1 MFIRKMFAW
10 LAAAVAVL
18 SAVFAAGVTSARATD
33 ATEAAIYNCDRQ
45 CLKQI
50 CDLYFDA
57 LAKHDPSLLPLS
69 PDVKYAETGRFIKL
83 GEGIWKNA
91 GQATYRMELFDP
103 QTGGIG
109 VEAVLPDGG
118 VPTVMALRLKIKN
131 HLITEVESIIIHKG
145 DKATF
150 GAPEKLVQPS
160 LHFTRKIRPAEQNSR
175 YELVAAADAYFR
187 AFETEGTPDYIRAPL
202 LPDTLRFE
210 NGIRTTNAA
219 LGNFP
224 ATTAAEQF
232 DTALFKG
239 AKICDRRYP
248 VVDTE
253 IGAVMSW
260 VRFATSNL
268 NGPPPPNGGERYG
281 DTFVAET
288 FAIAQGKIVEIQ
300 AAFIP
305 TKEELPTPSF

>member
-1 MFIRKMFAW
+1 MAARKLLTIW
-10 LAAAVAVL
+10 LAVWFMGVAGRL
-18 SAVFAAGVTSARATD
+18 TSARASDATD
-33 ATEAAIYNCDRQ
+33 AATYNCDRQ
-45 CLKQI
+45 CLKKMS
-50 CDLYFDA
+50 DLYFDA
-57 LAKHDPSLLPLS
+57 MAKHDPSLLPLS
-69 PDVKYAETGRFIKL
+69 PDVKYAETGRFVRL

-91 GQATYRMELFDP
+91 GAPTYRMELFDP

-118 VPTVMALRLKIKN
+118 VPTVLALRLKIKN
-131 HLITEVESIIIHKG
+131 HLISEVESIVIHKG

-150 GAPEKLVQPS
+150 SAPEKLVEPS

-175 YELVAAADAYFR
+175 YELIAAADAYFR

-210 NGIRTTNAA
+210 NGIQTTNAA
-219 LGNFP
+219 LGKLP

-239 AKICDRRYP
+239 AKIFDRRYP
-248 VVDTE
+248 VVDVE

-268 NGPPPPNGGERYG
+268 DGPPPPNGGERYG

-288 FAIAQGKIVEIQ
+288 FAITQGKIVEIQ